1 MLNVNSLL
9 VFAIVTCRITGV
21 IVFNPILGRRSVPGI
36 VKAGLALGIG
46 YNVAVG
52 LQNVVVINYTGME
65 IAIFMVKEFAIGY
78 AMGFVLLLFLA
89 VFHIGGEQIDMQM
102 GLSMGTMYD
111 PTSNS
116 QISISG
122 NLITIL
128 FTLLFFVTNSHM
140 NLLAIAVKSYDVIPI
155 GYQSISP
162 QIGPYIVELFSYIL
176 VYAIQLALPVIITEI
191 IIEVAVGIL
200 MRVVPNINVFV
211 INMQIKLGVGLIV
224 ILTITPIM
232 VKYLSKLNY
241 LMLERV
247 EDVLRFFSSAGPM

>member
-21 IVFNPILGRRSVPGI
+21 IIFNPILGRRSVPGI

-128 FTLLFFVTNSHM
+128 FTLLFFITNSHM
-140 NLLAIAVKSYDVIPI
+140 NLLGDSCEILRRDTDRLSVDLAADR
-155 GYQSISP
+155 
-162 QIGPYIVELFSYIL
+162 ELHCRTFFIY
-176 VYAIQLALPVIITEI
+176 
-191 IIEVAVGIL
+191 
-200 MRVVPNINVFV
+200 F
-211 INMQIKLGVGLIV
+211 GVCYPAC
-224 ILTITPIM
+224 T
-232 VKYLSKLNY
+232 
-241 LMLERV
+241 
-247 EDVLRFFSSAGPM
+247 AGHHHRDRY